1 MEAQDERVVVNK
13 DVERQ
18 VEDVDEDED
27 DDAIPTLIADGGDEN
42 TAEMEI
48 VEKKA
53 AAVPVTIL
61 TGYLGAG
68 KTTLLNYILTA
79 NHGLKIAVI
88 LNEFGEGSA
97 VEKSMSVGQD
107 GAMYEEWL
115 ELRNGCL
122 CCSVKD
128 VGVKAIENMMKKKG
142 LFDYVVLETTGLA
155 DPGPIASMFWLDDA
169 LCSDVKLDGIVTV
182 IDSKYGLQQL
192 SETRED
198 GSINEAV
205 RQVALADRIIL
216 NKVDLVDKE
225 ALNDLKQTIADIN
238 SAALIVETNYSKV
251 DMSFVLGIDAYDAD
265 ARLSELKARAEPQG
279 RHLDSSVRTVTIAVP
294 GALEE
299 AAVESWIQNL
309 LWEQQLDDKPCD
321 AEVLRMKGVLSI
333 QGSDNRHIIQ
343 AVRELYDK
351 TETTPWEAGEER
363 INRLVFIG
371 RNLPAKQLEDSFGKL
386 LQSTKEQHP

>member
-1 MEAQDERVVVNK
+1 MM
-13 DVERQ
+13 
-18 VEDVDEDED
+18 ED
-27 DDAIPTLIADGGDEN
+27 DDVPQLVEADDAAPVVDEE
-42 TAEMEI
+42 TAQQEI
-48 VEKKA
+48 EEKKA
-53 AAVPVTIL
+53 KAVPVTIL

-68 KTTLLNYILTA
+68 KTTLLNYILTE

-97 VEKSMSVGQD
+97 VEKSMSIGQD

-182 IDSKYGLQQL
+182 IDSKYGLKQL
-192 SETRED
+192 GEERSD
-198 GSINEAV
+198 GSLNEAV
-205 RQVALADRIIL
+205 RQVALADRIVL
-216 NKVDLVDKE
+216 NKVDLAKSQE
-225 ALNDLKQTIADIN
+225 LAELKASIQAIN
-238 SAALIVETNYSKV
+238 STALIVETNYSKV
-251 DMSFVLGIDAYDAD
+251 DLSFVLGIDAYDAD
-265 ARLSELKARAEPQG
+265 ERLEDLKAQAVTSTP
-279 RHLDSSVRTVTIAVP
+279 HLDSSVRTVTIALP
-294 GALEE
+294 GCVDEEE
-299 AAVESWIQNL
+299 AERWIQDL
-309 LWEQQLDDKPCD
+309 LWEQQLDDKPCG

-333 QGSDNRHIIQ
+333 RGSDNRHILQ

-351 TETTPWEAGEER
+351 TETTEWGDAER
-363 INRLVFIG
+363 VNRLVFIG
-371 RNLPAKQLEDSFGKL
+371 RNLPEEDLRASFAKLVSSE
-386 LQSTKEQHP
+386 